1 VDDTLVGGELAFFDA
16 PVNGEVEGGTKVMDE
31 MVDNPNVCGE
41 EVDEAP
47 VHDELEE
54 DVVVFGEVVPD
65 CTARYRHSTRQ
76 GAP

>member
-31 MVDNPNVCGE
+31 MVDNPNVGGE

-47 VHDELEE
+47 VHDELE